1 MPRPRRIRVLGVA
14 GAGKSRLAADIARVT
29 GLPRLDL
36 DAIFWDASWT
46 HRDVDEARALVR
58 DFVLAHPEGWVAD
71 GNWTSRL
78 DGLLDPG
85 TPGGAD
91 TVVWL
96 DQPRRVVMG
105 RIVRRT
111 LRRGILREE
120 LWHGNR
126 ERPSTWLSRDPEKNI
141 LLWSWTRHAP
151 TRERMAARMS
161 EGWPVVRLGTQREV
175 DAWLAGLS
183 RVRGTE
189 GSQPTEEM

>member
-1 MPRPRRIRVLGVA
+1 MSRPHRIRVMGVA
-14 GAGKSRLAADIARVT
+14 GAGKTHLALEIVRAT

-36 DAIFWDASWT
+36 DAVFWDAGWT
-46 HRDVDEARALVR
+46 HRDVDQARALVR
-58 DFVLAHPEGWVAD
+58 DFQRAHPEGWVAD

-78 DGLLDPG
+78 GGLLDPG

-96 DQPRRVVMG
+96 DHPRGMVMR

-126 ERPSTWLSRDPEKNI
+126 ERPQTWLSRDPEKNI
-141 LLWSWTRHAP
+141 LLWSWARHGP
-151 TRERMAARMS
+151 TRERMVERMS
-161 EGWPVVRLGTQREV
+161 DGWPVVRLSSQRDV
-175 DAWLAGLS
+175 DTWLAGL
-183 RVRGTE
+183 
-189 GSQPTEEM
+189 